1 MIKRWKMSPVSTEK
15 EENQFVIYIQ
25 GDKENAQEV
34 VNKFDKICRA
44 PFEINQDDFNWA
56 FYIINSTEEQRSKI
70 GEILDQLTE
79 KTGVQKPKGKLETED
94 ELRSL
99 VNEVKKVIQ
108 DLDKKGLTLEEL
120 KSIEDKTAAQE
131 TIEKREE
138 VKVKGDRKKPEEHK
152 SEEIAIGY
160 LFPVEDN
167 QKFNIFMGTL
177 SDIEKVTS
185 KKPIELNKVFS
196 EAYDPFD
203 KDFKLNSVVRIIKAH
218 EIETLV
224 LLTPDSRMIPKEK
237 EIIEELKRRLKRKV
251 LFKIIPLP
259 KIGKRSIYLDLI
271 VDIALFKGKGLEYFK
286 LKH

>member
-1 MIKRWKMSPVSTEK
+1 MIKKWKMSLVSTEK
-15 EENQFVIYIQ
+15 AENQFMVYIQ
-25 GDKENAQEV
+25 GDKENVQEV
-34 VNKFDKICRA
+34 VNKFNKICRD
-44 PFEINQDDFNWA
+44 PFEIKKDDFNWV

-70 GEILDQLTE
+70 EEFLNQVTE
-79 KTGVQKPKGKLETED
+79 KSDIQKSEGNVEGEN

-120 KSIEDKTAAQE
+120 KSIEDKTAAQGTE
-131 TIEKREE
+131 EKKEE
-138 VKVKGDRKKPEEHK
+138 VKAKKVRKKPEEHK
-152 SEEIAIGY
+152 PEEILIGY
-160 LFPVEDN
+160 LFPVKDE

-177 SDIEKVTS
+177 SDVEKVTS
-185 KKPIELNKVFS
+185 KKPIQLKKVFS
-196 EAYDPFD
+196 EAYNPFD
-203 KDFKLNSVVRIIKAH
+203 KSFKLNSVAKIFKTH
-218 EIETLV
+218 KIETLV

-259 KIGKRSIYLDLI
+259 RIGKRSIYLDLI